1 MPSSSVG
8 AAVLVGLSIRQIV
21 LVDRLDLE
29 LSNGLCVVTG
39 ETGAGKSVLLD
50 ALGLALGERADSGLI
65 RPGVER
71 GWVSASF
78 ELGDNHPVLAF
89 LEAHGLRSE
98 ASLLLRRT
106 GAADGRSRAFV
117 NDQPVSVGLLRQLG
131 KMLVEI
137 HGQANHADLT
147 DPANQLAM
155 LDSFGGLAAEVAR
168 VGEFFDAARRA
179 EYELTQA
186 QEGLASAQADE
197 EYMRH
202 ALGELEQLAPTIG
215 EEQELAATRRV
226 LMESDRLLEALDSA
240 LALLAEDGGP
250 RARLVA
256 AERALSSVASAAAGR
271 LGGAMAALSQASI
284 ETEEATTAVVAAAAD
299 LRPDPERLEQVEERL
314 FALRALA
321 RKHRLEVDGLPELRR
336 NLVQQLAALDAGT
349 HSVEARAQATAV
361 AREEYRDAARSL
373 SVARQATARRLDVAI
388 TNELEPLKLGHAT
401 FETRLEALAETQWTR
416 EGMDR
421 VAFNVTTIP
430 GAPPGPLGRI
440 ASGGELSRL
449 TLALK
454 VVLSRGA
461 AISTLIFDEVDRDV
475 GGATAE
481 SVGQH
486 LAALA
491 TQGQV
496 IAITHS
502 AQVAARAN
510 HHWRV
515 TKRLG
520 VDENGAEVAE
530 TTIELLD
537 AAGRREEVARL
548 LAGARITPAAR
559 AAADSLIGGHGS

>member
-1 MPSSSVG
+1 
-8 AAVLVGLSIRQIV
+8 VLVGLSIRQIV

-336 NLVQQLAALDAGT
+336 NLVQQLRRGAGPGDGCR
-349 HSVEARAQATAV
+349 ARRIPRRGAV
-361 AREEYRDAARSL
+361 FERGAPGD
-373 SVARQATARRLDVAI
+373 RQAPRCGH
-388 TNELEPLKLGHAT
+388 NERT
-401 FETRLEALAETQWTR
+401 
-416 EGMDR
+416 
-421 VAFNVTTIP
+421 
-430 GAPPGPLGRI
+430 
-440 ASGGELSRL
+440 
-449 TLALK
+449 
-454 VVLSRGA
+454 
-461 AISTLIFDEVDRDV
+461 
-475 GGATAE
+475 
-481 SVGQH
+481 
-486 LAALA
+486 
-491 TQGQV
+491 
-496 IAITHS
+496 
-502 AQVAARAN
+502 
-510 HHWRV
+510 
-515 TKRLG
+515 
-520 VDENGAEVAE
+520 
-530 TTIELLD
+530 
-537 AAGRREEVARL
+537 
-548 LAGARITPAAR
+548 
-559 AAADSLIGGHGS
+559 